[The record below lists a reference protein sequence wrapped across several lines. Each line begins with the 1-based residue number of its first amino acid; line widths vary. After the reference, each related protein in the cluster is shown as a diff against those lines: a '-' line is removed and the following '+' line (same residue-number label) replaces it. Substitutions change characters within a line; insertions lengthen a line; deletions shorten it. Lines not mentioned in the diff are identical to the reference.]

1 MADANYGFL
10 VARMEPANTADEA
23 EFNDWYDFEHIPQ
36 RLAIPGFLSAQ
47 RYVAPQGWP
56 RYGACYDLERADT
69 TLSTPYKAETGHA
82 FSAWSKR
89 VLGRV
94 HPGWS
99 RLDMEQIYPGR
110 QLVQSEWTGMTLLQF
125 QGDAAGPV
133 ADVAKRLAAISPLL
147 QVRAFVGTAAPEP
160 AAAIM
165 LEAPAVALLPA
176 WDGPE
181 LADRLG
187 DLATSLRVAHD
198 YTRYSRRDAL
208 VGVLSRVEATK

>member
-10 VARMEPANTADEA
+10 VARMEPANVADEA

-69 TLSTPYKAETGHA
+69 TLSSPYKAETGHA

-99 RLDMEQIYPGR
+99 RLDMEQVYPGR

-133 ADVAKRLAAISPLL
+133 HDLAERLATISPLL

-165 LEAPAVALLPA
+165 LEAPAFALLPA
-176 WDGPE
+176 WHGAE

-187 DLATSLRVAHD
+187 DLAASLRVSHD